1 MYRLN
6 MVDDGMNIVWVVDDS
21 DACRRLLV
29 VLARRAGASVRE
41 FTSAE
46 SAILSASDQ
55 PWPAAILTDFQMSG
69 QSGIELIRSL
79 RSKGFAGSIALITA
93 SPDDSIR
100 DAAQSAGANAVLSK
114 LNMTVAI
121 PWFIEIALRGTGSSA
136 A

>member
-29 VLARRAGASVRE
+29 ALARRAGATVRE

-46 SAILSASDQ
+46 SAIHSASCQ
-55 PWPAAILTDFQMSG
+55 SWPAAILTDLQMSG
-69 QSGIELIRSL
+69 LSGIELICNL
-79 RSKGFAGSIALITA
+79 RSMGFTGSIALVTA

-100 DAAQSAGANAVLSK
+100 AAAQSAGANAVLSK

-121 PWFIEIALRGTGSSA
+121 PWFVEIALRATGSSA